1 MSQRL
6 GLCFTV
12 YCLFIMKIYDLGC
25 MESYPLDSHFKFV
38 EQKVTYLYYINKII
52 DLLDTIFFVLR
63 KSNKQITFL
72 HVYHHAMMI
81 YTIYWVSRFYG
92 CGGQFSVLALL
103 NTFVHTVMYL
113 YYLLSALNE
122 ELKGSLWWK
131 KYITLIQIIQFL
143 ILLIHSTW
151 MLIFRR
157 DWKFPH
163 SLQYMMFFQ
172 AFLMMIMFSKFY
184 ITNYL
189 RPKSPKEQIKQL

>member
-12 YCLFIMKIYDLGC
+12 YNLFIIKIYDLGC
-25 MESYPLDSHFKFV
+25 MESHQLDSPFKFV
-38 EQKVTYLYYINKII
+38 EQKVTYLYFINKII

-72 HVYHHAMMI
+72 HVYHHVMMV
-81 YTIYWVSRFYG
+81 YTIYWVVRFYG

-131 KYITLIQIIQFL
+131 KYITLIQITQFM

-151 MLIFRR
+151 MLICRR
-157 DWKFPH
+157 DCEFPH
-163 SLQYMMFFQ
+163 ALQYLLLFQ

-189 RPKSPKEQIKQL
+189 RPKNPKEQIKQL